1 MRVRAAGAAA
11 ALIWIVLGAAPA
23 VAAPHPTPPP
33 THAATPVPVQPGG
46 RLAGGLPGI
55 DGRVVALGSVL
66 GLGLLVGVLGVRRD

>member
-1 MRVRAAGAAA
+1 VVRFRAAGAAA

-33 THAATPVPVQPGG
+33 THAATPVHSGG